1 MEQMKRIGE
10 KTVFNR
16 ILYKVIFIITTMI
29 TIVPYMHEKTGA
41 YVKLLLAW
49 GLVFVCKDLICT
61 RGKIYKN
68 RYVLTLF
75 AFLACYGIT
84 ILTQATTHRGESIK
98 SWLYMLITFTAL
110 FVSDAENRDK
120 LEREIKIILNTII
133 SCTAILNLICIFTY
147 CFQMNTSYEAE
158 GITVYIGMYDNRL
171 WGLYNPNVGAMLAVV
186 SFAISIF
193 FLLKIKS
200 EKIKNVKV
208 FYIVNCVI
216 QFLMIILTGSRT
228 VIYGT
233 AFGIVI
239 FIVAFYHKK
248 GVVLRLGTAVLAG
261 VLFVGGTVL
270 GAPLV
275 EKIPK
280 LLDPFRIELPKTR
293 GTETTTLEKI
303 SESSTTCET
312 QEEKTTTQ
320 AKGETLTAEPEGTKQ
335 DETQKSTEAASVQNG
350 EMSAQSEPASEET
363 AAATSLD
370 KAAKKE
376 SIRAS
381 KKAAKKASIKA
392 SKKAAKK
399 ESIKASK
406 KAAKKEAR
414 REAAREKRASLN
426 RNDTGKDSKGGFLNG
441 RQYIWKAGL
450 QVFSKSKLF
459 GVTRE
464 NIYEKGVDY
473 ISELTFQRAFERGGL
488 HNTYLTVLVS
498 SGILGTLPM
507 LLFFAMAIWSILSY
521 AWKNKKVPLIYYAV
535 SFVLFLY
542 FMMEMFEARILYEVN
557 VNYIIFWILMGL
569 AVCYASMNKEKNKE
583 RKKLVEE
590 KSDEKEKKTDEK
602 SDVKA
607 ETDGKKRFF
616 ANTGWL
622 VLDKVFTMVLSLV
635 IMSITSRYLGTSNY
649 GILNYGLSFVNI
661 FVTVCKLGIDSILV
675 AELVK
680 QPEKRNE
687 YIGTTIVLRMASG
700 LLGIVIT
707 TVFVYVLKPGNTVML
722 LVSVI
727 QAVSLLF
734 TAFDTID
741 FYFQSQLASKYSA
754 ISKSVAYTFV
764 CVVRI
769 IFVILKLNV
778 TWFAIATVIDALV
791 IGIMLLYFYQKM
803 GGGFCFRMETAHYLL
818 KNASPFILANMMVI
832 IYTQMDKI
840 MVGSISNESEVG
852 IYTAAMNI
860 ANMWVFIPNALMDS
874 ARPIIMDLKN
884 RKDKRYEIRYVQ
896 LMSAV
901 MWVSVAAGIFFTI
914 FPKLCIG
921 ILYGKDFMA
930 ATTVLV
936 ILIWSRLF
944 SLIGTVRTIWL
955 ICEEKQ
961 KYVKWFVGGGAVVN
975 VILNACWIKT
985 WGAAGAAVATLI
997 TEIVVALILP
1007 LCFRETRGFLKLVW
1021 ESVNVKRMLQWR

>member
-1 MEQMKRIGE
+1 MEQIKRVGE

-16 ILYKVIFIITTMI
+16 ILYKVIFLITVMI

-49 GLVFVCKDLICT
+49 GLLFVCKDVIKT
-61 RGKIYKN
+61 KGKIYWN
-68 RYVLTLF
+68 RYVLTLL

-84 ILTQATTHRGESIK
+84 ILAKATTHRGDSVK
-98 SWLYMLITFTAL
+98 SWLYMFITFTVL
-110 FVSDAENRDK
+110 FVSDAKNRK
-120 LEREIKIILNTII
+120 ELEKELKIILTTIV
-133 SCTAILNLICIFTY
+133 SCTAILNFICIFTY

-158 GITVYIGMYDNRL
+158 GIEVYIGMYDNRL
-171 WGLYNPNVGAMLAVV
+171 WGLYNPNVGAMLALV
-186 SFAISIF
+186 SFALSIF
-193 FLLKIKS
+193 FLFSLRKENK
-200 EKIKNVKV
+200 KKKV
-208 FYIVNCVI
+208 ANILLIGNCVI

-228 VIYGT
+228 VIYG
-233 AFGIVI
+233 AGLGIVI
-239 FIVAFYHKK
+239 FIAVFYRKKQVA
-248 GVVLRLGTAVLAG
+248 VRLITAVLAG
-261 VLFVGGTVL
+261 IVFVGGTVL
-270 GAPLV
+270 GAPVV

-280 LLDPFRIELPKTR
+280 LLDPFRIELPKATQ
-293 GTETTTLEKI
+293 ETTTQEV
-303 SESSTTCET
+303 T
-312 QEEKTTTQ
+312 QETTVPETTTEI
-320 AKGETLTAEPEGTKQ
+320 ETSVAEPEGTKQ
-335 DETQKSTEAASVQNG
+335 EETQQMTEQITRQSAEQ
-350 EMSAQSEPASEET
+350 SAQSEAPKEESQNGT
-363 AAATSLD
+363 TLD

-392 SKKAAKK
+392 SKKAVKK

-414 REAAREKRASLN
+414 REQAREKRASLN

-450 QVFSKSKLF
+450 QVFSTSKLL

-464 NIYEKGVDY
+464 NLYEKGVGY
-473 ISELTFQRAFERGGL
+473 ISEPTFQRAFQRGGL
-488 HNTYLTVLVS
+488 HNTYLTILVS
-498 SGILGTLPM
+498 SGLLGTIPM
-507 LLFFAMAIWSILSY
+507 VLFFAMAVWSILRF
-521 AWKNKKVPLIYYAV
+521 AWKRTDSHPTFYGAV
-535 SFVLFLY
+535 FVLLMY
-542 FMMEMFEARILYEVN
+542 FMMELFEARILYEVN
-557 VNYIIFWILMGL
+557 VNYMIFWILMGL
-569 AVCYASMNKEKNKE
+569 SVCYVSMKEKTGTKE
-583 RKKLVEE
+583 TSDKTQEPKETKEQRKEDDAK
-590 KSDEKEKKTDEK
+590 KDE
-602 SDVKA
+602 
-607 ETDGKKRFF
+607 GKKRFF

-622 VLDKVFTMVLSLV
+622 VLDKVFTMFLSLV

-700 LLGIVIT
+700 LLGIMIT
-707 TVFVYVLKPGNTVML
+707 TLFVLILKPGNTIML
-722 LVSVI
+722 IVSVI
-727 QAVSLLF
+727 QALSLLF

-764 CVVRI
+764 CLVRI
-769 IFVILKLNV
+769 IFVVLKLDV

-803 GGGFCFRMETAHYLL
+803 GGGFRFRMDTAHYLL

-840 MVGSISNESEVG
+840 MVGSISNEAEVG

-884 RKDKRYEIRYVQ
+884 RGDKRYHIRYVQ

-901 MWVSVAAGIFFTI
+901 MWVSVAAGIFFTV
-914 FPKLCIG
+914 FPKICIY

-930 ATTVLV
+930 ATRVLV

-975 VILNACWIKT
+975 VILNACWIGRC
-985 WGAAGAAVATLI
+985 GAAGAATATLI

-1007 LCFRETRGFLKLVW
+1007 LCFRDTRGFLKLVW
-1021 ESVNVKRMLQWR
+1021 ESVNVKRMLHFR